1 MATSREF
8 AEYVTEQLQDAGRI
22 TCRRMFGEYGL
33 FCGRKFFGMI
43 CDNTLF
49 IKITEAGRAVCPG
62 LPEQPPHEGARS
74 YLLVE
79 EVDDRE
85 LLARL
90 VTATCG
96 ELLEPKEKTR
106 HRKKQGAG
114 KEKAQAQE
122 RAGRRRGKSSGAAG
136 KRDWEK

>member
-62 LPEQPPHEGARS
+62 LPEQPPHEGARNFF
-74 YLLVE
+74 
-79 EVDDRE
+79 
-85 LLARL
+85 
-90 VTATCG
+90 
-96 ELLEPKEKTR
+96 
-106 HRKKQGAG
+106 
-114 KEKAQAQE
+114 
-122 RAGRRRGKSSGAAG
+122 
-136 KRDWEK
+136 

>member
-1 MATSREF
+1 
-8 AEYVTEQLQDAGRI
+8 
-22 TCRRMFGEYGL
+22 
-33 FCGRKFFGMI
+33 MI

-62 LPEQPPHEGARS
+62 LPEQPPHEGARNCF
-74 YLLVE
+74 LIE
-79 EVDDRE
+79 ETDDRE

-96 ELLEPKEKTR
+96 ELPEPKEKTR
-106 HRKKQGAG
+106 HRKRQGAG

-122 RAGRRRGKSSGAAG
+122 KAGRRRGKSSGAAG
-136 KRDWEK
+136 KRDSGK